1 MLSTD
6 MPTVAKPTGVHMMFV
21 RDEVAR
27 QLISQHIRE
36 CEIARNE
43 DRQDRM
49 LTAAEVARKLET
61 QNTLVEKMHEQNLA
75 RFKKLDDDANA
86 RFLKLMWTIV
96 VVLLTALSGLALE
109 FVKGPHIGG

>member
-1 MLSTD
+1 
-6 MPTVAKPTGVHMMFV
+6 MPNVFV

-49 LTAAEVARKLET
+49 LAAAEVARRLEI
-61 QNTLVEKMHEQNLA
+61 QNTLVEQMHEQNLA
-75 RFKKLDDDANA
+75 RFKKLDDDANS
-86 RFLKLMWTIV
+86 RFLKLLGALVTI
-96 VVLLTALSGLALE
+96 LATALIGLALE
-109 FVKGPHIGG
+109 FAKLPHSGG